1 MGEQIGHV
9 NTGLSEDS
17 ISKQLKTR
25 SYLSSG
31 TIINLEEAG
40 CPEKEVDFC
49 IICQV
54 TYNFEIVSVNN
65 LSLFFLV
72 CDHSVDI
79 GSIYH
84 LGIYPRGILDFTG
97 LLQEPGEDRDSPLW
111 TRISCRLLKEVV
123 ACEKCLPHLQ
133 IRSIDHREEECIE
146 MRWPNQ

>member
-54 TYNFEIVSVNN
+54 TYNLEMFSVNN
-65 LSLFFLV
+65 LSLFVLI

-84 LGIYPRGILDFTG
+84 LGLLILVAFWISQDFYKNQEKIGTLHCGHEYHADCLKKWLLVKNVCPICKSEALITG
-97 LLQEPGEDRDSPLW
+97 
-111 TRISCRLLKEVV
+111 KKNV
-123 ACEKCLPHLQ
+123 
-133 IRSIDHREEECIE
+133 
-146 MRWPNQ
+146 